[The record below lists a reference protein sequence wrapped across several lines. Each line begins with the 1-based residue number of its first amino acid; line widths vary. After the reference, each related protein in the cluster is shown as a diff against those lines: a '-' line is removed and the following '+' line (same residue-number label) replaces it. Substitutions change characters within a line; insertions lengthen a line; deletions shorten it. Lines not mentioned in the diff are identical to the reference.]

1 MRASWPAAGGGY
13 SRLVRLLLTGS
24 NGFLGSH
31 VADDAKARGWEVVGL
46 GRRPVPSTEV
56 DTYLRHDLAAPLPA
70 DAVAGPVDAVVHCAA
85 LASPWAPPRDFVTAN
100 VDGTRHVLRWA
111 AHHGMPPVVYVSSS
125 SVLYRDAD
133 QLDLTENSPVPPDDE
148 QINTYARTKR
158 IGERIVA
165 RYPGRHVV
173 LRPRA
178 IIGADDP
185 VLLPRI
191 LRLARRGVLPR
202 LEAAGAPPVRID
214 LTDVQTA
221 AHYVNQ
227 AVAARATGLYHLTNA
242 EPVEL
247 YPFLLDLLD
256 RFGIE
261 PTVRRVPPELLRRVA
276 RAGELVSATFLG
288 WREPPL
294 TTFGVSVLSRSKTFD
309 VSRTLRDLGAPAVS
323 LAESAER
330 MVRVHG

>member
-1 MRASWPAAGGGY
+1 M
-13 SRLVRLLLTGS
+13 RLLLTGS

-31 VADDAKARGWEVVGL
+31 IARDAKVRGWHVVGV
-46 GRRPVPSTEV
+46 GRQPTPATEV
-56 DTYLRHDLAAPLPA
+56 EAYLRHDLTAPLPA
-70 DAVAGPVDAVVHCAA
+70 DAIAGPIDTVVHCAA
-85 LASPWAPPRDFVTAN
+85 LASPWAPPRDFVAAN
-100 VDGTRHVLRWA
+100 VDGTRNILLWA
-111 AHHGMPPVVYVSSS
+111 AHHGLPPVVYISSS

-133 QLDLTENSPVPPDDE
+133 QFGLTENSPVPPDDE
-148 QINTYARTKR
+148 QLNTYARTKR

-165 RYPGRHVV
+165 RYPGNHVI

-178 IIGADDP
+178 IIGANDP

-202 LEAAGAPPVRID
+202 LEGVGAPPVRID
-214 LTDVQTA
+214 VTDVQTA
-221 AHYVNQ
+221 AHYVNE
-227 AVAARATGLYHLTNA
+227 AVATQATGLYHLTNA
-242 EPVEL
+242 EPIEL
-247 YPFLLDLLD
+247 YPFLLDLLR

-261 PTVRRVPPELLRRVA
+261 PTVRRVSPELVRTVA
-276 RAGELVSATFLG
+276 RASELVSATLLG

-309 VSRTLRDLGAPAVS
+309 VSHTLRDLGEPAVS
-323 LAESAER
+323 LNESAER